1 MDTKALRIF
10 DAVAGAGSISR
21 AAEDLN
27 YVQSN
32 VSGRILQLE
41 DELGVALF
49 HRKSRGVALTPA
61 GRVLQDYAGRVLHLV
76 DEARKAVQDS
86 ADCGG
91 QLTIGT
97 LETTAAVRLPPLLLR
112 YRDAFPKVALTL
124 STGHT
129 QKLVAEVL
137 DYALDGAFV
146 SGATD
151 HDDIVQEA
159 VFEEELVLVTGPDA
173 GTREPVGEQA
183 LLLFHRG
190 CTYRIH
196 TEQWLREIGQAPARI
211 MEFGSLDAIVGC
223 AAAGLG
229 ITVLPRAV
237 VDRPEYRGRV
247 RFHDLPRH
255 LAHVTTYFIRHR
267 ETAPTRAL
275 NGLVDIARETV
286 AP

>member
-91 QLTIGT
+91 RLAIGT

-112 YRDAFPKVALTL
+112 YRDAFPKVELML

-129 QKLVAEVL
+129 RKLVAEVL

-173 GTREPVGEQA
+173 KTSVGDQA

-196 TEQWLREIGQAPARI
+196 TEQWLHEIGQAPARI

-229 ITVLPRAV
+229 LAVLPRAV
-237 VDRPEYRGRV
+237 VDRPEYRTRV
-247 RFHDLPRH
+247 RLHDLPGH

-275 NGLVDIARETV
+275 AGLVDIARETV